1 MNSPEPLT
9 GRLAQILAQSV
20 DDLEKIEEAVN
31 VSQVTGWDIAA
42 ALIVLGLSWPIS
54 RIVGR
59 LARRIV
65 RRLPNIPEFVPD
77 LADRASQALV
87 VFIGLAISMSLLGV
101 DVGWFTVTVALV
113 AVVFVL
119 MIRPLIENLAAGM
132 LLQTRPSFSIGDEI
146 ETNGYEG
153 EVVEIN
159 VRSTAI
165 KTRDYRRVHIPNTDV
180 LDDTIVVHS
189 AFDRKRSELE
199 LEIEYGADMAETTQI
214 LIEAAAGVEG
224 VHAEPPPYV
233 RARRFGTGTFVLL
246 LRWWHDASLSGG
258 SRTLD
263 GVVRAVKTSLDAAS
277 IAMPSPEMIVR
288 QPDLGDD

>member
-1 MNSPEPLT
+1 VNSFEPLA
-9 GRLAQILAQSV
+9 GRLAQVLAQSV

-31 VSQVTGWDIAA
+31 VSQVSGWDVGA
-42 ALIVLGLSWPIS
+42 ALIVLVLSWPVS
-54 RIVGR
+54 RVAGR
-59 LARRIV
+59 LTRRVI
-65 RRLPNIPEFVPD
+65 RRLPNVPDFVPD
-77 LADRASQALV
+77 LADRGAQALV

-101 DVGWFTVTVALV
+101 DIGWFTVTIALV
-113 AVVFVL
+113 AIVFVL
-119 MIRPLIENLAAGM
+119 MVRPLIENLAAGM
-132 LLQTRPSFSIGDEI
+132 LLETRPSFSIGDEI
-146 ETNGYEG
+146 ETNGYTG

-165 KTRDYRRVHIPNTDV
+165 QTRDFRRVHIPNTDV
-180 LDDTIVVHS
+180 LDDTIVVHT

-199 LEIEYGADMAETTQI
+199 LEIEYDADMAETTRI

-263 GVVRAVKTSLDAAS
+263 GVVRAVKASLDAAG